1 MPDCGYSMIQAYRR
15 KISETE
21 MINMDEQSNY
31 GGGIILFSTI
41 TSGTLYGIRSC
52 LIQVEVD
59 VSQGL
64 PCFQIVGLPGSEVRE
79 ARERV
84 KVALR
89 NVGVDLPPVS
99 INVNLSPADI
109 PKSGTMFDLPVAVG
123 IMTALSRIPAQVT
136 ADTLLI
142 GELGLSGEV
151 KPVKGVLPIVREAAR
166 RGIRRC
172 ILPAENLWEGSLVE
186 QVESNGVSDM
196 RQVIEVLT
204 GGRCTGESHS
214 SEGSMEESQI
224 EGCQQSKRQ
233 VNVSTGGTGHI
244 TVANGSTGDMDKPE
258 GGTPARQREDFAD
271 ISGQESLKRA
281 AEVAAA
287 GFHHLLIVGPPGAG
301 KTMLASRIP
310 TILPPLSAEESLEVS
325 SIYSISGLLRAEAGL
340 KKERP
345 FLNPH
350 HTITGR
356 ALVGGGRIPM
366 PGIISLAH
374 RGVLFL
380 DELPEFKRE
389 TLDILRQPLEDRKV
403 QIARTCGTYVYPA
416 DFMLVGAM
424 NPCPCGY
431 YPDMGRCRCTPSE
444 VRRYLRR
451 VSGPVLDRIDICV
464 QAQPV
469 SFQNIAEPAA
479 GESSAQIRERVLRAR
494 QIQAERFLDTGPRFN
509 ADMKAGDVERY
520 CVLGEKEQ
528 RFMEQMFAVMQMSAR
543 GYHKIL
549 KVARTIADL
558 AGCERIGEDHLAE
571 AVCYRQTE
579 VLQ

>member
-1 MPDCGYSMIQAYRR
+1 M
-15 KISETE
+15 
-21 MINMDEQSNY
+21 
-31 GGGIILFSTI
+31 FSTI
-41 TSGTLYGIRSC
+41 TSGTLCGIHSR

-59 VSQGL
+59 VAQGL

-89 NVGVDLPPVS
+89 NVGINLPPLC

-123 IMTALSRIPAQVT
+123 IMTALSKLPEDCVR
-136 ADTLLI
+136 DTMLI
-142 GELGLSGEV
+142 GELGLSGEL
-151 KPVKGVLPIVREAAR
+151 KPVRGVLPIVREAAR
-166 RGIRRC
+166 DGIRRC
-172 ILPAENLWEGSLVE
+172 ILPEENAWEGALVGD
-186 QVESNGVSDM
+186 VDSIGVADM
-196 RQVIEVLT
+196 QETIAVLT
-204 GGRCTGESHS
+204 GQTLTKKKVKMTAKSGHPMRQEPPDGRHGSAPQDAFGE
-214 SEGSMEESQI
+214 G
-224 EGCQQSKRQ
+224 R
-233 VNVSTGGTGHI
+233 
-244 TVANGSTGDMDKPE
+244 
-258 GGTPARQREDFAD
+258 REDFAD
-271 ISGQESLKRA
+271 INGQESLKRA

-301 KTMLASRIP
+301 KTMLARRIP
-310 TILPPLSAEESLEVS
+310 TILPPLSMEESLEVS
-325 SIYSISGLLRAEAGL
+325 SIYSISGLLQSLGGL

-345 FLNPH
+345 FLYPH
-350 HTITGR
+350 HTITGQ
-356 ALVGGGRIPM
+356 ALVGGGRIPT

-389 TLDILRQPLEDRKV
+389 TLDILRQPLEDRSV
-403 QIARTCGTYVYPA
+403 QIARNTGTYTFPA

-431 YPDMGRCRCTPSE
+431 YPDMGRCRCTPAE
-444 VRRYLRR
+444 IRRYMRR
-451 VSGPVLDRIDICV
+451 VSGPILDRMDICV

-469 SFQNIAEPAA
+469 EFGHIAGPSS
-479 GESSAQIRERVLRAR
+479 GESSARIRARVMRAR
-494 QIQAERFLDTGPRFN
+494 QIQTERFHDTGLRFN
-509 ADMKAGDVERY
+509 SDMKAGDVERY
-520 CVLGEKEQ
+520 CVLGEKEKS
-528 RFMEQMFAVMQMSAR
+528 FMERMFAVMQLSAR

-558 AGCERIGEDHLAE
+558 AGCERIGEQQLAE
-571 AVCYRQTE
+571 AVCYRQRE

>member
-1 MPDCGYSMIQAYRR
+1 M
-15 KISETE
+15 
-21 MINMDEQSNY
+21 
-31 GGGIILFSTI
+31 FSTI

-84 KVALR
+84 KVALK
-89 NVGVDLPPVS
+89 NVGVELPPVS

-123 IMTALSRIPAQVT
+123 IMTALSKIPAKDV

-166 RGIRRC
+166 RRIRRC

-186 QVESNGVSDM
+186 QVESVGVSDM
-196 RQVIEVLT
+196 RQAIETLT
-204 GGRCTGESHS
+204 GIRQTAECRRAEGNTEQVENGVQIHGVHDDVSQPGPAYS
-214 SEGSMEESQI
+214 VSEHDG
-224 EGCQQSKRQ
+224 
-233 VNVSTGGTGHI
+233 
-244 TVANGSTGDMDKPE
+244 
-258 GGTPARQREDFAD
+258 REDFAD

-325 SIYSISGLLRAEAGL
+325 SIYSISGLLRSEAGL

-350 HTITGR
+350 HTITGQ
-356 ALVGGGRIPM
+356 ALVGGGRIPT

-403 QIARTCGTYVYPA
+403 QIARTYGTYIYPA

-451 VSGPVLDRIDICV
+451 VSGPVLDRVDICV

-469 SFQNIAEPAA
+469 AFQHITAPAA
-479 GESSAQIRERVLRAR
+479 GESSAQIRERVMRAR
-494 QIQAERFLDTGPRFN
+494 QIQTERFRDTGPRFN

-520 CVLGEKEQ
+520 CVLGENEQ
-528 RFMEQMFAVMQMSAR
+528 RFMEQMFVTMQMSAR
-543 GYHKIL
+543 GYHKVL

-558 AGCERIGEDHLAE
+558 AGCERIGEEHLAE

>member
-1 MPDCGYSMIQAYRR
+1 M
-15 KISETE
+15 
-21 MINMDEQSNY
+21 
-31 GGGIILFSTI
+31 FSTI
-41 TSGTLYGIRSC
+41 SSGALYGIRSC

-84 KVALR
+84 KVALK
-89 NVGVDLPPVS
+89 NVGVELPPAS

-123 IMTALSRIPAQVT
+123 IMTALSKIPPKAV

-166 RGIRRC
+166 RKIRRC

-186 QVESNGVSDM
+186 QVESVGVSDM
-196 RQVIEVLT
+196 RQAIETLT
-204 GGRCTGESHS
+204 GVRRTAECRRA
-214 SEGSMEESQI
+214 EGNTEHDE
-224 EGCQQSKRQ
+224 C
-233 VNVSTGGTGHI
+233 
-244 TVANGSTGDMDKPE
+244 GDQMYE
-258 GGTPARQREDFAD
+258 AHTASGQREDFAD

-301 KTMLASRIP
+301 KTMLACRIP

-325 SIYSISGLLRAEAGL
+325 SIYSISGLLRSEAGL
-340 KKERP
+340 KEERP

-350 HTITGR
+350 HTITGQ
-356 ALVGGGRIPM
+356 ALVGGGRIPT

-451 VSGPVLDRIDICV
+451 VSGPVLDRMDICV

-469 SFQNIAEPAA
+469 EFHHIAEPAA
-479 GESSAQIRERVLRAR
+479 GENSDRIRAR
-494 QIQAERFLDTGPRFN
+494 VMRARTIQAERFQDTGLRFN
-509 ADMKAGDVERY
+509 SDMKAGDVERY
-520 CVLGEKEQ
+520 CKLGGKEQ
-528 RFMEQMFAVMQMSAR
+528 RFMEQMFAAMQLSAR

-558 AGCERIGEDHLAE
+558 AGCERIGEEHLAE